1 MVDACEDEQTALL
14 RKYVLSRLEDL
25 EQFADAEDS
34 AFGPLSVSPFVP
46 CAAGRIP
53 YVLQAARLGPEDVLW
68 DLGCGDGVVL
78 IEAARRCG
86 CRCVGLD
93 IDGPCIAAAR
103 QRARE
108 ARVED
113 RCTWLRC
120 DLLQLP
126 QGTLAGLAA
135 EQEFQSLPAATCALV
150 FLTAHGLVRLSRWL
164 HEEWREGSSRQLRLV
179 TCVESL
185 DAAVDFNEPDA
196 LFADPNELDWPVCR
210 DLERWGVFVVPPFGQ
225 DPASWS
231 SGIPP
236 LHLTRMEA
244 EATQAAV
251 LPMLLTEEQVH
262 QLDTLGS
269 KLLVQDSADAGDE
282 GEVDIFAHSEVS
294 FHKAAEAALH
304 RLGQH
309 RVLYLH
315 SEEVTAQL
323 SNEER
328 AFLQLLEETITARM
342 RAEDSCRWGLLG
354 RRAVALRSM
363 EYHAYE
369 DGGSV
374 MDPEHRDDG
383 SLLTISVLLSRR
395 RSFEGGIFNTFLEDS
410 RVEHCLDIGD
420 AVLFV
425 SEKRHNVS
433 PVKGQRQALVL
444 ELWDGL
450 RNHRGRHD

>member
-14 RKYVLSRLEDL
+14 RKYVLSRKGEL

-34 AFGPLSVSPFVP
+34 AFGPHSVSPFVP
-46 CAAGRIP
+46 CAPGRIP

-93 IDGPCIAAAR
+93 IDGPCIATAR

-108 ARVED
+108 ANVEE
-113 RCTWLRC
+113 RCKWLRC
-120 DLLQLP
+120 DMLQLP
-126 QGTLAGLAA
+126 QGTLSAHCHENEELRD
-135 EQEFQSLPAATCALV
+135 LPAATCALV
-150 FLTAHGLVRLSRWL
+150 FLTAHGLVRLSKWL

-185 DAAVDFNEPDA
+185 DSAVDFNEPDA
-196 LFADPNELDWPVCR
+196 LFANANELEWPVCR

-225 DPASWS
+225 DVSTWS
-231 SGIPP
+231 ESLPP
-236 LHLTRMEA
+236 LQLTRAEA
-244 EATQAAV
+244 EATQAAALSNV
-251 LPMLLTEEQVH
+251 LTEEQVDL
-262 QLDTLGS
+262 LDALGS
-269 KLLVQDSADAGDE
+269 KLLESEDETTDSIDL
-282 GEVDIFAHSEVS
+282 FAHSEVS

-315 SEEVTAQL
+315 SDEATAQL
-323 SNEER
+323 SSDER
-328 AFLQLLEETITARM
+328 TFLQTLEETVSARI
-342 RAEDSCRWGLLG
+342 RSEDASRWGLLG

-363 EYHAYE
+363 EYHAYG

-383 SLLTISVLLSRR
+383 SLLTVSILLSRKDN
-395 RSFEGGIFNTFLEDS
+395 FEGGIFSTFVGS
-410 RVEHCLDIGD
+410 QRVELAMGTGD
-420 AVLFV
+420 GVLFV

-433 PVKGQRQALVL
+433 PVIGDRRTLVL
-444 ELWDGL
+444 EFWEGM
-450 RNHRGRHD
+450 RNHHGRHD

>member
-1 MVDACEDEQTALL
+1 
-14 RKYVLSRLEDL
+14 
-25 EQFADAEDS
+25 
-34 AFGPLSVSPFVP
+34 
-46 CAAGRIP
+46 
-53 YVLQAARLGPEDVLW
+53 
-68 DLGCGDGVVL
+68 
-78 IEAARRCG
+78 
-86 CRCVGLD
+86 
-93 IDGPCIAAAR
+93 
-103 QRARE
+103 
-108 ARVED
+108 
-113 RCTWLRC
+113 
-120 DLLQLP
+120 
-126 QGTLAGLAA
+126 
-135 EQEFQSLPAATCALV
+135 
-150 FLTAHGLVRLSRWL
+150 
-164 HEEWREGSSRQLRLV
+164 
-179 TCVESL
+179 L

-315 SEEVTAQL
+315 GEEVTAQL

-328 AFLQLLEETITARM
+328 AFLQLLEETIIARM

-395 RSFEGGIFNTFLEDS
+395 RSFEGGISNTFLEDS